1 MRGEFDLIRHYLAP
15 LAKAAPGALDLKDD
29 AALLEPPKG
38 CELVVTADALV
49 AGVHFLAD
57 DPPDLVARKLLR
69 VNLSDL
75 AAMGARPLG
84 YLITAAWPDD
94 TEEAWVARFAEGLA
108 ADQEAYGIALL
119 GGDTTST
126 PGPLCLSL
134 TALGAVPA
142 GRALKRSGAAPGD
155 LVFVSGTIGD
165 SALGLAALEGR
176 LTGLSE
182 GARDY
187 LIGRYRL
194 PRPRLALGQAL
205 VEGGLAHGAIDVSDG
220 LVADLG
226 HVCAASGVA
235 GEIEAAR
242 IPLSGTARAALDGR
256 AGEPEALARLATGGD
271 DYELAFTAPPESVGT
286 MAALGRDLG
295 LPLTRIGRITAGEG
309 VRLLASD
316 GAEIDAGAGGW
327 THF

>member
-1 MRGEFDLIRHYLAP
+1 MRGEFELIRRYMAP
-15 LAKAAPGALDLKDD
+15 LAKAAPGALDLMDD
-29 AALLEPPKG
+29 AALLDPPEG

-84 YLITAAWPDD
+84 YLITAAWPEE
-94 TEEAWVARFAEGLA
+94 TEESWVARFAEGLA
-108 ADQEAYGIALL
+108 ADQAAYGIALL

-134 TALGAVPA
+134 TALGAVPE
-142 GRALKRSGAAPGD
+142 GRALKRSGAVPGD

-165 SALGLAALEGR
+165 SALGLAALDGS
-176 LTGLSE
+176 LTGPSE

-205 VEGGLAHGAIDVSDG
+205 VEGGLAHAAVDVSDG

-226 HVCAASGVA
+226 HVCAASGLA

-256 AGEPEALARLATGGD
+256 AGESEALARLATGGD
-271 DYELAFTAPPESVGT
+271 DYELAFAAPPESAGT
-286 MAALGRDLG
+286 LAALGRDLG
-295 LPLTRIGRITAGEG
+295 LPLTRIGRITAGAG
-309 VRLLASD
+309 VRLLGPD
-316 GAEIDAGAGGW
+316 GAEIDTGAGGW

>member
-15 LAKAAPGALDLKDD
+15 LAKAAPGALDLQDD
-29 AALLEPPKG
+29 AALVKPPKG

-75 AAMGARPLG
+75 AAMGLV
-84 YLITAAWPDD
+84 TAAWPGD
-94 TEEAWVARFAEGLA
+94 TEEAWVAGFAEGLA
-108 ADQEAYGIALL
+108 ADQETFGIALL

-126 PGPLCLSL
+126 PGPLSLSL
-134 TALGAVPA
+134 TALGAVPE
-142 GRALKRSGAAPGD
+142 GRALKRSGAQAGD

-165 SALGLAALEGR
+165 SALGLAALDGR
-176 LTGLSE
+176 LTGPSA

-187 LIGRYRL
+187 LNGRYRL

-205 VEGGLAHGAIDVSDG
+205 VEGGLAHAAIDVSDG

-235 GEIEAAR
+235 GEIEASR

-271 DYELAFTAPPESVGT
+271 DYELAITIAPEST
-286 MAALGRDLG
+286 AAMATLGRDLG

-309 VRLLASD
+309 VRLLAPD
-316 GAEIDAGAGGW
+316 GAEIDTGAGGW